1 MRAFVAFLLIPL
13 VAGVSQAQTQQPP
26 SNQQNP
32 PATQQPGPQPT
43 RPAGPQPQQSG
54 PQPPQATPQPVQQTP
69 PQSPEQVM
77 PPGAQSPEEQLPQE
91 GQGAP
96 PQIIPIQT
104 IESEE
109 SPAWTRTL
117 ERIANGVVAIQVDGT
132 RAFDTEWNTSS
143 QATGFVVDAKR
154 GLILTNR
161 HVVTPGPVTA
171 QATFL
176 NREEVQLYPVY
187 RDPVHDFG
195 FYRYDPAKLRFIQ
208 PAELALF
215 PEGAQVGREIRVV
228 GNDAGEQ
235 LSILAGTLARL
246 DRDAPNYGIGKY
258 NDFNTFYLQAA
269 SSTSGGSSGSPVIDV
284 RGRVVALNAGGSSG
298 AASSFYLPLNR
309 VKRALQLI
317 QEGKPVV
324 RGTLQTV
331 FEFTPF
337 DEVRRLGLTGETEA
351 QVRTAFPKLTGM
363 LVVAE
368 VQPGS
373 PTEGVLQPGDVLV
386 KANGKLVADFD
397 PLNELLDDSVG
408 GKVRIE
414 AQRGGQ
420 PVDVTLEVGDLHTI
434 TPDEYIEIGESVVHT
449 LSYQQA
455 RHFNAR
461 VQGLYVANPGYIFG
475 AAAVPRGAVITSI
488 EGKPTMSLA
497 DFEEALKEWA
507 DGDRVTVRYFTLD
520 DPHGQQWRVVRM
532 DRSWFPARKCHR
544 DDAQGIWPCTDLP
557 EGPPKHDL
565 APSSTT
571 FAKQEDARMARL
583 APSIALVNFD
593 MPYSVSGVTERNYHG
608 TGLVV
613 DATRGL
619 IVTDRNTVPVLMGDV
634 RITFAGT
641 VEVPGRVEFI
651 HPLHNLAVV
660 SYDPALIG
668 ATPVKSAKFNTTPLE
683 PGDPVWALGMRAD
696 HKIMSQ
702 ATEIASVDAVSFPL
716 SRTLQFRDSN
726 LDTVSLVNPPTDYD
740 GVLVN
745 KAGEVVAL
753 WSSFAFESGRELRQE
768 NKGVP
773 ADVVAEMIPL
783 VTSGQPLYSLE
794 AEFAPITLAGARK
807 LGLPEAWINRLEQ
820 HSEGRRQALSI
831 SRLVAGS
838 GAEKV
843 LQPGDVMLAIDG
855 AVVNRFREIERSVQK
870 PMVTVTVWRDDK
882 ELNLDVETVVLD
894 GRDIDRVLI
903 WAGATLQAP
912 HRAMSAQRGIPPQG
926 VFVAYF
932 YYGSPA
938 TRYTLYAGRRILEVD
953 GQPTPDLDAFIKAV
967 AGREDRA
974 SVRLKTITWNN
985 AIEVITLKLDKHYW
999 PAYELRKGETGWVR
1013 TALD

>member
-1 MRAFVAFLLIPL
+1 MIRALVSLLLLALSGVALAQTSQSPQQQQQVPPPSTQPRAAPQPEQVPPQSTQQVPPQAPQQVPPQAAPPQQVPPGAPPAPGQAPQLIPL
-13 VAGVSQAQTQQPP
+13 
-26 SNQQNP
+26 
-32 PATQQPGPQPT
+32 
-43 RPAGPQPQQSG
+43 
-54 PQPPQATPQPVQQTP
+54 
-69 PQSPEQVM
+69 
-77 PPGAQSPEEQLPQE
+77 
-91 GQGAP
+91 
-96 PQIIPIQT
+96 QT

-109 SPAWTRTL
+109 NPAWTRTL
-117 ERIANGVVAIQVDGT
+117 ERIATGVVAIQVDGT
-132 RAFDTEWNTSS
+132 RAFDTEWNTSA

-195 FYRYDPAKLRFIQ
+195 FYRYDPSKLRFIE
-208 PAELALF
+208 PAELPLY

-246 DRDAPNYGIGKY
+246 DRDAPNYGVGKY
-258 NDFNTFYLQAA
+258 NDFNTFYYQAA

-298 AASSFYLPLNR
+298 AASSFYLPLKR

-317 QEGKPVV
+317 QEGKPVS

-337 DEVRRLGLTGETEA
+337 DEVRRLGLRNETEEQMRA
-351 QVRTAFPKLTGM
+351 AFPKLTGM
-363 LVVAE
+363 LVVSE

-373 PTEGVLQPGDVLV
+373 PTEDVLQPGDILV
-386 KANGKLVADFD
+386 KANGKLISDFD

-408 GKVRIE
+408 GKVQIV
-414 AQRGGQ
+414 AQRGGE
-420 PVDVTLEVGDLHTI
+420 PIEVTLAVQDLHQI
-434 TPDEYIEIGESVVHT
+434 TPAEYIEFGEAVVHT

-461 VQGLYVANPGYIFG
+461 VQGVYVANPGYVFG
-475 AAAVPRGAVITSI
+475 AAAIPRGAVITSFDA
-488 EGKPTMSLA
+488 KPMQTLA
-497 DFEEALKEWA
+497 DFEAALNGLA
-507 DGDRVTVRYFTLD
+507 NGDRVTVRYFTLD

-532 DRSWFPARKCHR
+532 DRRWFPARKCHR
-544 DDAQGIWPCTDLP
+544 DDTQGIWPCTDLAD
-557 EGPPKHDL
+557 GPAAHPL
-565 APSSTT
+565 APSTTT
-571 FAKQEDARMARL
+571 FAKQDDPRISRI
-583 APSIALVNFD
+583 APSLALINFD

-608 TGLVV
+608 TGLVI
-613 DATRGL
+613 DAQRGL

-641 VEVPGRVEFI
+641 VEIPGRVEFI

-668 ATPVKSAKFNTTPLE
+668 ATPVKSAKLNTSPLV
-683 PGDPVWALGMRAD
+683 PGDKVWVVGMRAD

-702 ATEIASVDAVSFPL
+702 STEVASVDAVAFPL
-716 SRTLQFRDSN
+716 SRTLQFRESN
-726 LDTVSLVNPPTDYD
+726 LDTVGLVNPPTDFD
-740 GVLVN
+740 GALVN
-745 KAGEVVAL
+745 KAGEVVSL
-753 WSSFAFESGRELRQE
+753 WSSFAFESGRELQQE

-773 ADVVAEMIPL
+773 AELVAEMIPL
-783 VTSGQPLYSLE
+783 VTEGRPLYSLE
-794 AEFAPITLAGARK
+794 VEFAPITLASARK
-807 LGLPEAWINRLEQ
+807 LGLPEEWITRLEK
-820 HSEGRRQALSI
+820 HNETRRQALSV

-838 GAEKV
+838 AAAST
-843 LQPGDVMLAIDG
+843 LQPGDLILAIDG
-855 AVVNRFREIERSVQK
+855 VTVNRFREVERAVQK
-870 PMVTVTVWRDDK
+870 PLVTATVWRDDK
-882 ELNLDVETVVLD
+882 ELNLNVETVALD
-894 GRDIDRVLI
+894 GRDIDRVVI

-912 HRAMSAQRGIPPQG
+912 HRAMAAQRGIPPEG

-938 TRYTLYAGRRILEVD
+938 TRYTLYAGRRIMEVD
-953 GQPTPDLDAFIKAV
+953 GQPTPDLDSFIKAV
-967 AGREDRA
+967 AGREDRS

-985 AIEVITLKLDKHYW
+985 AVEVITLKLDKHYW
-999 PAYELRKGETGWVR
+999 PAYELRRAKDGWTR
-1013 TALD
+1013 TALE